1 MYGAVPLRRIKE
13 TLLSF
18 RRAGTLDRVRM
29 VLLTNCTFDGIVYDV
44 ERVMLECLAI
54 KPDLVF
60 LWDEAWFAFARCHPI
75 YRQRTGM
82 ASAARLAETFGSG
95 LRPPPC
101 HLRRRHRLERRRTAA
116 QRPAAAR
123 PRRARVR
130 VYATHSTHKTL
141 TALRQGSMIHVW
153 DQDFKDKVEESFH
166 EAYMTHTS
174 TSPNYQILASL
185 DVGRRQVELEGYE
198 LIQRQLELAMSLR
211 EQVLHHPLLKRY
223 FRFLR
228 VSDMVPAPYRES
240 GVDNYYNDETGWD
253 NLEAAW
259 QTDEFALDPTRATL
273 TIGATGMDGDTFK
286 NKELMDRY
294 GIQINKTS
302 RNTVLFM
309 TNIGSTRSAIAY
321 LIEVLVKIARDVDA
335 RVADMSSI
343 ERRIH
348 ERRVRSLT
356 LEQPPLPDFSSFHF
370 AFRGRSVEGRAET
383 RDGDIRSAFFLSYED
398 ANCEYIG
405 MVEAGQAIA
414 AGRELVSALFVIPY
428 PPGFPI
434 LVPGQVISAE
444 ILQFMAALDVR
455 EIHGF
460 RPELGFRIFSQA
472 ALDLAAQATAAR
484 AALALA
490 GRAAQSQAGDP
501 PAQTEPALAA
511 TASPPPRS
519 PSPGAR
525 NEQQSHQHFGSAAD
539 VPPQRAAHLL
549 HQRHQFQP
557 AGHGSLGQSLPLHQ
571 LYRLLRRTPS
581 ECVRAAGI
589 AACGIRIHRGHQQL
603 PAAAQG
609 RDRHDRAS
617 RRQAGGHVP
626 DVRREDRGLGQG
638 TGHGGLVPAGGAAH
652 PLRQQDGNGAHRQ
665 QGRRAFGAERAG
677 ESGQLRAPDADRG
690 PQRAGTRPGG
700 AIGVRR
706 LGPHHLLHRVGRRF
720 QQAQGRNRQRPRGQD
735 HEAHQLS
742 RRHAGGLRNA
752 VRHAGRTAADRGG
765 GRARADTL
773 QGRLVRQRGLPG
785 AFSEEVRAKA
795 RDMAERFGNQLLA
808 EGYRGYF
815 DLDFL
820 IDTDSGEVYLGELN
834 PRICGA
840 SPMTNHAAFAYADA
854 PLFLFHLLEFSG
866 VPFDLNVKEINER
879 WAQPRFIDSWSQV
892 VMKFTDEKVDQVTHA
907 PATGIYRMAEDGS
920 VAYQRFD
927 YERRA
932 IDTEREAFFMRITGP
947 GDYRYEGA
955 DLGILITRGRSM
967 DDNFKL
973 NIRARD
979 WIRGIKNYYAGK
991 PVMTTQ
997 HDAAPAPGS
1006 FKIL

>member
-1 MYGAVPLRRIKE
+1 MYGAVPLRHIKE

-82 ASAARLAETFGSG
+82 ASAARLAETFKD
-95 LRPPPC
+95 PAYA
-101 HLRRRHRLERRRTAA
+101 RRHATFAAGIDWNDDEQLLNARLLPD
-116 QRPAAAR
+116 PA
-123 PRRARVR
+123 RARVR

-370 AFRGRSVEGRAET
+370 AFRGRSVEGQRRDARRRYPQRLLPVLRGRQLRVHRHGRGRPGHRRRPRAGVGAV
-383 RDGDIRSAFFLSYED
+383 RDPLPARLS
-398 ANCEYIG
+398 
-405 MVEAGQAIA
+405 
-414 AGRELVSALFVIPY
+414 
-428 PPGFPI
+428 
-434 LVPGQVISAE
+434 
-444 ILQFMAALDVR
+444 
-455 EIHGF
+455 H
-460 RPELGFRIFSQA
+460 
-472 ALDLAAQATAAR
+472 
-484 AALALA
+484 
-490 GRAAQSQAGDP
+490 
-501 PAQTEPALAA
+501 
-511 TASPPPRS
+511 
-519 PSPGAR
+519 PGAR
-525 NEQQSHQHFGSAAD
+525 PG
-539 VPPQRAAHLL
+539 
-549 HQRHQFQP
+549 HQRRDPAVHGRAGCARDPRLPARAGLPHLQP
-557 AGHGSLGQSLPLHQ
+557 GRAGPGRAGH
-571 LYRLLRRTPS
+571 R
-581 ECVRAAGI
+581 
-589 AACGIRIHRGHQQL
+589 
-603 PAAAQG
+603 
-609 RDRHDRAS
+609 
-617 RRQAGGHVP
+617 
-626 DVRREDRGLGQG
+626 
-638 TGHGGLVPAGGAAH
+638 
-652 PLRQQDGNGAHRQ
+652 
-665 QGRRAFGAERAG
+665 
-677 ESGQLRAPDADRG
+677 
-690 PQRAGTRPGG
+690 
-700 AIGVRR
+700 
-706 LGPHHLLHRVGRRF
+706 
-720 QQAQGRNRQRPRGQD
+720 RPRGP
-735 HEAHQLS
+735 
-742 RRHAGGLRNA
+742 G
-752 VRHAGRTAADRGG
+752 AGRTRRPVA
-765 GRARADTL
+765 GRRPARADRT
-773 QGRLVRQRGLPG
+773 G
-785 AFSEEVRAKA
+785 ACR
-795 RDMAERFGNQLLA
+795 
-808 EGYRGYF
+808 
-815 DLDFL
+815 
-820 IDTDSGEVYLGELN
+820 
-834 PRICGA
+834 
-840 SPMTNHAAFAYADA
+840 H
-854 PLFLFHLLEFSG
+854 G
-866 VPFDLNVKEINER
+866 VPAAK
-879 WAQPRFIDSWSQV
+879 
-892 VMKFTDEKVDQVTHA
+892 
-907 PATGIYRMAEDGS
+907 
-920 VAYQRFD
+920 
-927 YERRA
+927 
-932 IDTEREAFFMRITGP
+932 
-947 GDYRYEGA
+947 
-955 DLGILITRGRSM
+955 
-967 DDNFKL
+967 
-973 NIRARD
+973 
-979 WIRGIKNYYAGK
+979 K
-991 PVMTTQ
+991 PV
-997 HDAAPAPGS
+997 S
-1006 FKIL
+1006 RSKK